1 MGRLLL
7 LLLLLGAGVA
17 QAAPRKLAVLE
28 LRNRA
33 EITAQ
38 EADYLTDV
46 VRGVAAGLPAGD
58 WFVMTRENILAVL
71 PPGTDLAKCLEDATC
86 DVEVGRALGADVAVF
101 GDIVRFGKSLKVNL
115 KLYDIAGGG
124 RLLAQ
129 EAGGAPGIEALE
141 APVRGAAAALFDR
154 LRPSATPPPAP
165 PDAGVTLRR
174 APGQVEIVE
183 TLSKHHERMRRCYR
197 RALETDRTLADAQ
210 KLLLFDITARGEVA
224 NLRLAPRHTALEMCL
239 RSAAVEWRF
248 RPFDGPQ
255 VPVEWP
261 LTFKAETP

>member
-129 EAGGAPGIEALE
+129 E
-141 APVRGAAAALFDR
+141 
-154 LRPSATPPPAP
+154 
-165 PDAGVTLRR
+165 
-174 APGQVEIVE
+174 
-183 TLSKHHERMRRCYR
+183 
-197 RALETDRTLADAQ
+197 
-210 KLLLFDITARGEVA
+210 
-224 NLRLAPRHTALEMCL
+224 
-239 RSAAVEWRF
+239 
-248 RPFDGPQ
+248 
-255 VPVEWP
+255 
-261 LTFKAETP
+261 

>member
-86 DVEVGRALGADVAVF
+86 DVEVGRALGADVAAR
-101 GDIVRFGKSLKVNL
+101 VRQSDRRWMSDATRARWTHTGHHGASSGNFAPPSHRQTPLRQ
-115 KLYDIAGGG
+115 GG
-124 RLLAQ
+124 RNH
-129 EAGGAPGIEALE
+129 EDPGA
-141 APVRGAAAALFDR
+141 
-154 LRPSATPPPAP
+154 
-165 PDAGVTLRR
+165 
-174 APGQVEIVE
+174 
-183 TLSKHHERMRRCYR
+183 
-197 RALETDRTLADAQ
+197 
-210 KLLLFDITARGEVA
+210 
-224 NLRLAPRHTALEMCL
+224 
-239 RSAAVEWRF
+239 
-248 RPFDGPQ
+248 
-255 VPVEWP
+255 
-261 LTFKAETP
+261 